1 MSNAMR
7 NLSVVALIGL
17 WGCES
22 SPPPPPPRLPPPPG
36 PLHSSQYV
44 EQQDDDAPAADDPRL
59 PPRPRP
65 TGDREA
71 DALSLGFW
79 GCRVMGLRL
88 VPAMS
93 GRAWIR
99 ATLGAAGE
107 VVDVVALRVESLPRP
122 VVQCLLDR
130 VARARFDPRG
140 GQGSEIHIPVD
151 FSGGASRPA
160 TPTLG
165 TVPTQS
171 L

>member
-1 MSNAMR
+1 MR
-7 NLSVVALIGL
+7 TLAVVALIGL
-17 WGCES
+17 AGCES
-22 SPPPPPPRLPPPPG
+22 SPIPPPPRLPPTPG
-36 PLHSSQYV
+36 PLPASQYP
-44 EQQDDDAPAADDPRL
+44 EQQDDDDAPAADDPRL

-88 VPAMS
+88 VPDMS

-107 VVDVVALRVESLPRP
+107 VVDVVAVRVESLPRP
-122 VVQCLLDR
+122 VVQCLMDR

-151 FSGGASRPA
+151 FTGGNSRGP
-160 TPTLG
+160 TRTLG

>member
-1 MSNAMR
+1 MR
-7 NLSVVALIGL
+7 ILAVAALIGL
-17 WGCES
+17 AACEAT
-22 SPPPPPPRLPPPPG
+22 PAPRPPRLPPPPG
-36 PLHSSQYV
+36 PLPASQYA

-59 PPRPRP
+59 PPRPQP

-71 DALSLGFW
+71 DALNLGFW

-88 VPAMS
+88 VPGMS

-99 ATLGAAGE
+99 ATLGPAGE
-107 VVDVVALRVESLPRP
+107 VVDVVAVRVESLPRP
-122 VVQCLLDR
+122 VVQCLMDR
-130 VARARFDPRG
+130 VTRARFDPRG

-151 FSGGASRPA
+151 FTSASAGRPGA

-165 TVPTQS
+165 SSVPTQS

>member
-1 MSNAMR
+1 MR
-7 NLSVVALIGL
+7 TLTIVALIGL
-17 WGCES
+17 CGCES
-22 SPPPPPPRLPPPPG
+22 SPATPPPQLPPAPG
-36 PLHSSQYV
+36 PLPASPYV
-44 EQQDDDAPAADDPRL
+44 GQEDDDDAPAADDPRL
-59 PPRPRP
+59 PPRPRA

-88 VPAMS
+88 VPSMS

-99 ATLGAAGE
+99 ATLGPAGE
-107 VVDVVALRVESLPRP
+107 VVDVAAVRVESLPRP
-122 VVQCLLDR
+122 VVQCLLER

-151 FSGGASRPA
+151 FTGASRQGA

>member
-1 MSNAMR
+1 MR
-7 NLSVVALIGL
+7 ILAVAVLIGL
-17 WGCES
+17 AACES
-22 SPPPPPPRLPPPPG
+22 SPVPPPPRLPPPPG
-36 PLHSSQYV
+36 PLPPSQYA
-44 EQQDDDAPAADDPRL
+44 EQQDDDAPAADDRRL
-59 PPRPRP
+59 PSRPRP

-88 VPAMS
+88 VPDMS

-107 VVDVVALRVESLPRP
+107 VVDVVAVRVESLPRP
-122 VVQCLLDR
+122 VVQCLMDR

-151 FSGGASRPA
+151 FTGASRQGA

-165 TVPTQS
+165 SVPTLS

>member
-1 MSNAMR
+1 MR
-7 NLSVVALIGL
+7 TLAVAIVALIGL
-17 WGCES
+17 SGCES
-22 SPPPPPPRLPPPPG
+22 SPAAPPPQLPPPPG
-36 PLHSSQYV
+36 PLPASQYV
-44 EQQDDDAPAADDPRL
+44 EQQDDEAPAADDPRL

-71 DALSLGFW
+71 DALSFGFW

-99 ATLGAAGE
+99 ATLGPAGE
-107 VVDVVALRVESLPRP
+107 VVDVVAVRVESLPRP

-151 FSGGASRPA
+151 FTGASRQRA

>member
-1 MSNAMR
+1 MR
-7 NLSVVALIGL
+7 SLVIVTVIGL
-17 WGCES
+17 CGCES
-22 SPPPPPPRLPPPPG
+22 APTAPPPRLPPPPG
-36 PLHSSQYV
+36 PLPASQYV
-44 EQQDDDAPAADDPRL
+44 EGEQEDDAPAADDPRL

-93 GRAWIR
+93 GRALIR
-99 ATLGAAGE
+99 ATLGPTGE
-107 VVDVVALRVESLPRP
+107 VVDVVAARVESLPRP

-140 GQGSEIHIPVD
+140 GEGSEIQIPVD
-151 FSGGASRPA
+151 FTDAGRRV

>member
-1 MSNAMR
+1 MR
-7 NLSVVALIGL
+7 NLAVVALIGL
-17 WGCES
+17 CRCDS
-22 SPPPPPPRLPPPPG
+22 APVAPPPQLPPPPT
-36 PLHSSQYV
+36 PLPASQYV
-44 EQQDDDAPAADDPRL
+44 EQEDDVPAADDPRL

-79 GCRVMGLRL
+79 GCRVIGLRIE
-88 VPAMS
+88 PSMS

-99 ATLGAAGE
+99 ATLGASGE
-107 VVDVVALRVESLPRP
+107 VVDVVAVRVESLPRP
-122 VVQCLLDR
+122 VVQCLLER

-151 FSGGASRPA
+151 FAGASRPA
-160 TPTLG
+160 TPTMG